1 MELDFQLKTTGKGNN
16 PRNGENLMG
25 MRIKTNTVS
34 QMAQR
39 HLGENYKTMS
49 HTMER
54 LSSGKRINRS
64 SDDSAGLAV
73 SANMT
78 AQIRGMQQAKRNS
91 MDAVS
96 MLQVAEGG
104 MNEMTNIMVRMR
116 ELAVQSATDTI
127 GLEERLY
134 LNREYLELAAEIDRI
149 SHTAEF
155 NGNKFFIETPGIDRS
170 AFTIQVGPNGT
181 PIANNEDTISIDLR
195 GLRFSSTDLNLGQ
208 GNEIGPSL
216 IGDAGPD
223 RDTIAKKISTVDSAL
238 ERIARERATIG
249 ALQNRLTS
257 TINNLG
263 ISVENMQQSRSR
275 IIETDYA
282 EETAHLTHESILT
295 QAGLSV
301 LAQANNHPKMALQL
315 LQGN

>member
-1 MELDFQLKTTGKGNN
+1 
-16 PRNGENLMG
+16 MG

-104 MNEMTNIMVRMR
+104 MNEMTNIMVRMLSIQFSLVVR
-116 ELAVQSATDTI
+116 YALGHRPLRQCS
-127 GLEERLY
+127 
-134 LNREYLELAAEIDRI
+134 
-149 SHTAEF
+149 TAECGTHWAEQF
-155 NGNKFFIETPGIDRS
+155 CSFSDVSSLLARCLVMLTDRRDRP
-170 AFTIQVGPNGT
+170 AWNF
-181 PIANNEDTISIDLR
+181 R
-195 GLRFSSTDLNLGQ
+195 
-208 GNEIGPSL
+208 
-216 IGDAGPD
+216 DAV
-223 RDTIAKKISTVDSAL
+223 R
-238 ERIARERATIG
+238 
-249 ALQNRLTS
+249 
-257 TINNLG
+257 
-263 ISVENMQQSRSR
+263 
-275 IIETDYA
+275 
-282 EETAHLTHESILT
+282 
-295 QAGLSV
+295 
-301 LAQANNHPKMALQL
+301 
-315 LQGN
+315 